1 MATEIDPSTVLEDT
15 VLPAGGRWG
24 RRLNK
29 GQRLRFIDIEGKQA
43 IDFLCYAAD
52 DPKDRYN
59 AANTM
64 KLNGNLFLNQGSSL
78 WSVKVNKMMTI
89 LEDTC
94 GSHDTIGGCC
104 SAEIN
109 EYRYGVK
116 NSPNCQENFQRILA
130 NFGMDERD
138 IVANVNF
145 FMYVPVDAKGR
156 MEIKESLSEPGSYVD
171 LVAEMNLVVVCSN
184 CPQENNPAAGFNPTP
199 VRVIVYE
206 TA

>member
-24 RRLNK
+24 RQLNK

-104 SAEIN
+104 SVEIN
-109 EYRYGVK
+109 EHRYGVK

-145 FMYVPVDAKGR
+145 FMYVPVDAKGQ

-171 LVAEMNLVVVCSN
+171 LVAEMNLVAVCSN